1 MSSSLPL
8 SGRAALVTGAT
19 GGLGVE
25 LARRLA
31 ADGAAVV
38 VNHHDD
44 RSAGAAADLVA
55 RIEAD
60 GCEALA
66 LQADVGEEDA
76 VAAMVE
82 RAVAR
87 FGPVTLLINN
97 AATAVAES
105 HAWHEWEVAEW
116 DAVTRTNVTAGF
128 IVARA
133 LRASLAEDGGSIVNV
148 SSIRAITGKP
158 GNLPYTASK
167 AAQIGF
173 TRALARELGPLGV
186 RVNALLVGAIL
197 TAAEA
202 RYGSREETDA
212 EVLAAQALKRRGL
225 PADVAGAVAFLCRG
239 EAAFI
244 TGQTLAVDGGWVLD

>member
-1 MSSSLPL
+1 
-8 SGRAALVTGAT
+8 
-19 GGLGVE
+19 VE

-38 VNHHDD
+38 VNHHDE

-60 GCEALA
+60 GGEALA
-66 LQADVGEEDA
+66 LQADVGAEDA
-76 VAAMVE
+76 VTAMAE
-82 RAVAR
+82 QAVAR
-87 FGPVTLLINN
+87 FGPVTLLVNN

-105 HAWHEWEVAEW
+105 RAWHEWEAADW
-116 DAVTRTNVTAGF
+116 DTVTRTNVTAGF
-128 IVARA
+128 LVARA
-133 LRASLAEDGGSIVNV
+133 LRASFDPRGGSIVNI

-158 GNLPYTASK
+158 GNLPYTATK

-197 TAAEA
+197 TAGEG
-202 RYGSREETDA
+202 RYGSLEEVDA
-212 EVLAAQALKRRGL
+212 EVLAAQALNRRGL
-225 PADVAGAVAFLCRG
+225 PADVAGVVAFLCG
-239 EAAFI
+239 EEAAFI